1 MVLDM
6 HSKQFSHAFSQQT
19 TPPHRRVHI
28 AIALYVRYRCRL
40 AVAWRHVMF
49 AVFLGPQ
56 ITSHKPVNAKKLS
69 HRMFRHMYGVLNEV
83 YLQNFL
89 HGWAVNREPNLMSLL
104 NPRFATVML
113 Q

>member
-40 AVAWRHVMF
+40 AVVWRHVMF
-49 AVFLGPQ
+49 AVFDLFR
-56 ITSHKPVNAKKLS
+56 SHPINPVNTKK
-69 HRMFRHMYGVLNEV
+69 N
-83 YLQNFL
+83 
-89 HGWAVNREPNLMSLL
+89 
-104 NPRFATVML
+104 ATSNVSTHV
-113 Q
+113 

>member
-40 AVAWRHVMF
+40 AVAWRHVRR
-49 AVFLGPQ
+49 FLRPCL
-56 ITSHKPVNAKKLS
+56 SHPINPVNIKKTS
-69 HRMFRHMYGVLNEV
+69 YRMFRHMYEILNEV
-83 YLQNFL
+83 YL
-89 HGWAVNREPNLMSLL
+89 
-104 NPRFATVML
+104 
-113 Q
+113 